1 MIGGAVYAFTQQAY
15 LIDPSFPLLVL
26 VVLYLTLVYAR
37 FATEERGR
45 RPIRQTF
52 GRYVSPH
59 LVRQLAQNPDQVRLG
74 GERRTMSFLFCD
86 VRGFTTIAEGFRDDP
101 AGLTTLINRFLTPM
115 TDAVL
120 RCGGTV
126 DKYIG
131 DSIMAFWNAPLAD
144 AAHAEH
150 ACEAALSMFRALD
163 GLNAELRLEALSD
176 GDGAAAEH
184 DQHRLAQ
191 QYRLGV
197 GQERDEQRAA
207 ELFRHEAEQG
217 FANAQY
223 SLGKAYRDGIG
234 VERDPSRAAEWFAAA
249 ADQGYAKAQRALG
262 VRLLRGEG
270 VAKDKVQALK
280 WLTIAAGQGI
290 SAAEDARQSLV
301 GEMSQAEYIQGEY
314 AARTWQA
321 QVTGRRTFKLE
332 MGIGINTGECVVGNM
347 GSAQRFDYSVLGDA
361 VNLASRL
368 ESQSRNYGVGI
379 VISEETHALV
389 PELASIELDLIAVKG
404 KRQAVHI
411 RGLIGDRET
420 AGGDAFQRLAT
431 AHGRMIAAY
440 QAQRWDEAREL
451 IAACRALDDSLDD
464 LYDLYRRRVELY
476 SEDPPGTGWVGVF
489 IARSK

>member
-1 MIGGAVYAFTQQAY
+1 M
-15 LIDPSFPLLVL
+15 
-26 VVLYLTLVYAR
+26 
-37 FATEERGR
+37 
-45 RPIRQTF
+45 
-52 GRYVSPH
+52 
-59 LVRQLAQNPDQVRLG
+59 
-74 GERRTMSFLFCD
+74 
-86 VRGFTTIAEGFRDDP
+86 
-101 AGLTTLINRFLTPM
+101 
-115 TDAVL
+115 
-120 RCGGTV
+120 
-126 DKYIG
+126 
-131 DSIMAFWNAPLAD
+131 
-144 AAHAEH
+144 
-150 ACEAALSMFRALD
+150 
-163 GLNAELRLEALSD
+163 
-176 GDGAAAEH
+176 
-184 DQHRLAQ
+184 
-191 QYRLGV
+191 
-197 GQERDEQRAA
+197 
-207 ELFRHEAEQG
+207 
-217 FANAQY
+217 
-223 SLGKAYRDGIG
+223 
-234 VERDPSRAAEWFAAA
+234 ERDPSRAAEWFAAA
-249 ADQGYAKAQRALG
+249 ADQGYVKAQRARG
-262 VRLLRGEG
+262 IRLLRGEG

-301 GEMSQAEYIQGEY
+301 GEMIQAEYIQGEY